1 VVFFNIV
8 VLIGN
13 VSITIFFVESVMT
26 HRVTVSLIVLTI
38 ERLIFLGIFV
48 GFSIG
53 WFVTI
58 QERSK
63 VILHSIV
70 SSTVVVSMFL
80 VVVIEVVTFEV
91 VVRFTSNRSLG
102 GSSRNVACLRGA
114 RRDIACLLLFTM
126 SVLTPVTITTVAK
139 LFSLKPLLQPFKI
152 FLRDVAIR
160 SAVVSFETV
169 SAIVITAA
177 LMMITF
183 MVIAITSPIRKREGY
198 QMQE

>member
-80 VVVIEVVTFEV
+80 VVVIEVVTFEM
-91 VVRFTSNRSLG
+91 VVRFTGNRSLG
-102 GSSRNVACLRGA
+102 SRNVASLRGTG
-114 RRDIACLLLFTM
+114 RDIACLLLFTM

-177 LMMITF
+177 LTMITF